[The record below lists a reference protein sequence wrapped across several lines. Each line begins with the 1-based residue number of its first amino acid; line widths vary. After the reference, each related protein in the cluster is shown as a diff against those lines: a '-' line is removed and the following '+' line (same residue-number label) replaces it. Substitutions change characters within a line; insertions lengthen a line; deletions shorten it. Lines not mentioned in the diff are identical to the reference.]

1 MLGFVFQQLLRGDMT
16 VSKNVLQPVT
26 DKSME
31 FPL

>member
-1 MLGFVFQQLLRGDMT
+1 MLGFVFQQLLHGDMAAST
-16 VSKNVLQPVT
+16 NVLQPVT